1 MKNISRS
8 ISIISYLIIILAGEM
23 IGIPFILWL
32 VFTIFDFENI
42 DQIFAILG
50 IIGVV
55 LNFSKWKNKIL
66 ITILSFILMLSPLLS
81 RLLQVG
87 IDKFDYLAFQIP
99 LTIFIVAYLLFI
111 ILNIKEKLLLTTVS
125 SKFSKLSKFTFSHIK
140 KFLYEETHYL
150 NP

>member
-23 IGIPFILWL
+23 IGIPFVLWL
-32 VFTIFDFENI
+32 VFTIFDFGNI

-66 ITILSFILMLSPLLS
+66 ITIVSFILMLSPLLS

-87 IDKFDYLAFQIP
+87 IEKFDYLAFQIP
-99 LTIFIVAYLLFI
+99 LTFFIVSYLLFI
-111 ILNIKEKLLLTTVS
+111 IINIKEKLLPTTVS
-125 SKFSKLSKFTFSHIK
+125 SKFSK
-140 KFLYEETHYL
+140 
-150 NP
+150 

>member
-8 ISIISYLIIILAGEM
+8 ISIISYLIIIFTGEM

-32 VFTIFDFENI
+32 VFTFFDFGNI

-50 IIGVV
+50 IIGVI

-66 ITILSFILMLSPLLS
+66 ITIVSFILMLSPLLS

-87 IDKFDYLAFQIP
+87 IEKFDYLAFQIP
-99 LTIFIVAYLLFI
+99 LTIFIISYLLFI
-111 ILNIKEKLLLTTVS
+111 IINIKEKTTTYNSLKQVL
-125 SKFSKLSKFTFSHIK
+125 KLK
-140 KFLYEETHYL
+140 
-150 NP
+150 

>member
-1 MKNISRS
+1 MKKISRS

-66 ITILSFILMLSPLLS
+66 ITIVSFILMLSPLLS

-99 LTIFIVAYLLFI
+99 LTIFIVTYLLFI
-111 ILNIKEKLLLTTVS
+111 ILNIKEKLLPTTVS
-125 SKFSKLSKFTFSHIK
+125 SKFSK
-140 KFLYEETHYL
+140 
-150 NP
+150 

>member
-1 MKNISRS
+1 MKNISRI

-23 IGIPFILWL
+23 IGIPFVLWL
-32 VFTIFDFENI
+32 VFTIFDFGNI

-66 ITILSFILMLSPLLS
+66 ITIVSFILMLSPLLS

-87 IDKFDYLAFQIP
+87 IKKFDYLAFQIP
-99 LTIFIVAYLLFI
+99 LTIFIVTYLLFI
-111 ILNIKEKLLLTTVS
+111 IINIKEKKLVS
-125 SKFSKLSKFTFSHIK
+125 DSADF
-140 KFLYEETHYL
+140 
-150 NP
+150 

>member
-1 MKNISRS
+1 MKKLSRS

-32 VFTIFDFENI
+32 IFTIFDFGNI

-66 ITILSFILMLSPLLS
+66 ITIISFILMLSPLLS

-87 IDKFDYLAFQIP
+87 IEKFDYLAFQIP
-99 LTIFIVAYLLFI
+99 LTIFIISYLIFI
-111 ILNIKEKLLLTTVS
+111 IINIKEKTTTYNSLKQVL
-125 SKFSKLSKFTFSHIK
+125 KMK
-140 KFLYEETHYL
+140 
-150 NP
+150 